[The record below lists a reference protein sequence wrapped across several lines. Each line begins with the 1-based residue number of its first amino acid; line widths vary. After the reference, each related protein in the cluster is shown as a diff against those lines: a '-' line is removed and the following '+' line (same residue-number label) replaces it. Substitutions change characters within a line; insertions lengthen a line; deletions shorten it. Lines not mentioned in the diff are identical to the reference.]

1 MLTGDSVVVGT
12 TATLQCAVILQ
23 KHTSFLSIPIT
34 VTVELYNKDKG
45 YIAAIKTSSNP
56 TSSVHT
62 SVFTIPNVG
71 VSSASQYQCRAYVR
85 TTQNNVIDSISGVSN
100 TANLTVQSKLNA
112 LQMLEPNKQ

>member
-23 KHTSFLSIPIT
+23 KHTNFLSIPIT

-56 TSSVHT
+56 TSSVHI
-62 SVFTIPNVG
+62 SGFNIYNVV
-71 VSSASQYQCRAYVR
+71 VSKAGQYQCRATVR
-85 TTQNNVIDSISGVSN
+85 TTQSNVIDSSPGVSN
-100 TANLTVQSKLNA
+100 TANLTVQSKLNVYYKCSD
-112 LQMLEPNKQ
+112 QPT